1 MIQILNPDLED
12 LAKDFNNKLSFLLTK
27 KINALKI
34 NRNLESDIQENY
46 KYYRI
51 FLEYNKI
58 NYTLV
63 YGFKITLTNIKT
75 KKMLFITSKKKIL
88 ANLEVVY
95 QIDEP
100 GVRTYSNII
109 NETLKV
115 DEDQTTKEQLIDGLK
130 RIPILKLANKLT
142 KKTQNFIFR
151 V

>member
-75 KKMLFITSKKKIL
+75 KKMLFITSKKKFL
-88 ANLEVVY
+88 
-95 QIDEP
+95 
-100 GVRTYSNII
+100 
-109 NETLKV
+109 
-115 DEDQTTKEQLIDGLK
+115 QT
-130 RIPILKLANKLT
+130 
-142 KKTQNFIFR
+142 
-151 V
+151 

>member
-100 GVRTYSNII
+100 RVRTDSNII

-142 KKTQNFIFR
+142 KETQNFIFK

>member
-1 MIQILNPDLED
+1 MIQVSNNDLED
-12 LAKDFNNKLSFLLTK
+12 LARDFNNKLSFLLTK
-27 KINALKI
+27 KIDALKI
-34 NRNLESDIQENY
+34 NQNLESDIQENY

-51 FLEYNKI
+51 FLEYNKN

-75 KKMLFITSKKKIL
+75 KKMLFITPKKKIL

-100 GVRTYSNII
+100 GIRTYSNII

-115 DEDQTTKEQLIDGLK
+115 DEDKTTKEQLIDGLK
-130 RIPILKLANKLT
+130 RIPILKLANKLMIE
-142 KKTQNFIFR
+142 TQNFIFR